1 MATNGQIG
9 FSDKMPNP
17 AKVTLKW
24 SVASQSIADNT
35 TTISWTLELY
45 GGSGIAAVNDRWY
58 YVVIN
63 GEEFKGTDNITAAAG
78 TTKTLASGTA
88 IIPHNTDGT
97 KSFECYME
105 HQWDTI
111 SDSRAYYWAS
121 GVGTLPDIPRAFSI
135 TNEPNFN
142 DEGNPV
148 IEYNNTELPLLYSK
162 LQAAISLDGTTADI
176 AYRDIT
182 INGGSYTFALTSNER
197 KLLRQNTTKNSR
209 VVTFLLK
216 TIFGDGVTLYTSKD
230 AQLTL
235 INYLPTLSPTI
246 VDTNSTTTALTGNNS
261 RFIQYFS
268 NAQFTANATA
278 RKEATVREVSV
289 INGDNSF
296 TSATGTVSGISN
308 KTFHFNVVDS
318 RGYVADVSRDVTLIQ
333 YTKLTGA
340 LSALPITATGELSFT
355 IKGKYFNS
363 TFGATNNTLT
373 VNYVLRKNGQQ
384 VGAANA
390 ISGTLTTDSASG
402 YQYTYTITG
411 LEPTEI
417 DGTSNDYT
425 LAVTIKDKLMTVPLN
440 EVTVSY
446 MPIFDWGKRDFNFN
460 VPVHFSRGF
469 TNDVGLKTYS
479 ESIVLD
485 LSTAGAHSFIRLI
498 DKGLTHNNTIYSITG
513 TIAPES
519 SGRVYPLPIP
529 ALTLGV
535 GDTPRYSIEEAARLW
550 INEELEVCLTT
561 GAPWGIARIN
571 VVIMYF

>member
-1 MATNGQIG
+1 MANNGQIG

-24 SVASQSIADNT
+24 RVVSQSIANNT
-35 TTISWTLELY
+35 STISWTLELY
-45 GGSGIAAVNDRWY
+45 AGSGIAAVNDRWY
-58 YVVIN
+58 SVVIN
-63 GEEFKGTDNITAAAG
+63 GEQFNGTDNITAANG

-88 IIPHNTDGT
+88 TIPHDVDGT
-97 KSFECYME
+97 KSFEYSLE

-111 SDSRAYYWAS
+111 SDSRTYYWAS
-121 GVGTLPDIPRAFSI
+121 GVDTLPDIPRAIAI

-142 DEGNPV
+142 DEENPV
-148 IEYNNTELPLLYSK
+148 IVYNNTELPLLYSK

-197 KLLRQNTTKNSR
+197 KLLRQNTSKNSR

-216 TIFGDGVTLYTSKD
+216 TIFVDGVTLYTSKE
-230 AQLTL
+230 ARLTL

-246 VDTNSTTTALTGNNS
+246 VDTNSTTTALTGNNTK
-261 RFIQYFS
+261 FIRYFS

-278 RKEATVREVSV
+278 RKEATIAEYSV
-289 INGDNSF
+289 INGDNTF
-296 TSATGTVSGISN
+296 TSGTGTVSGISN

-318 RGYVADVSRDVTLIQ
+318 RGYIAEKSQDITLIN
-333 YTKLTGA
+333 YVKLTGS
-340 LSALPITATGELSFT
+340 LSALPLTATGELSFT
-355 IKGKYFNS
+355 IKGKYYNS
-363 TFGATNNTLT
+363 SFGAASNTLT
-373 VNYVLRKNGQQ
+373 VDYVLKKNGQQ
-384 VGAANA
+384 IEAANA
-390 ISGTLTTDSASG
+390 IKGAVTYDSSSG

-417 DGTSNDYT
+417 DGTNNDYT

-469 TNDVGLKTYS
+469 TNDVGLKTHS

-485 LSTAGAHSFIRLI
+485 LSAAGSYSFSRLI
-498 DKGLTHNNTIYSITG
+498 EQGISHDNTIYSITG
-513 TIAPES
+513 TIVPES

-535 GDTPRYSIEEAARLW
+535 GDTPRYSIAEAARLW

-561 GAPWGIARIN
+561 GAPWGVCRVNI
-571 VVIMYF
+571 VIMYF